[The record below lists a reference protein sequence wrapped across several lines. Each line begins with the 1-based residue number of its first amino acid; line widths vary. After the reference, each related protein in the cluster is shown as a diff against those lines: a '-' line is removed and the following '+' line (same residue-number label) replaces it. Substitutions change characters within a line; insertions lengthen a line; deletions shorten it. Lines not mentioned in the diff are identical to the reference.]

1 MKVTK
6 EKYYQLQRENKEL
19 DLSEKTLKK
28 TLNEALQNKDIN
40 YSELKLSYDE
50 KIERLEKSVKFLEDK
65 CNKAMVTSI

>member
-1 MKVTK
+1 LKVTK